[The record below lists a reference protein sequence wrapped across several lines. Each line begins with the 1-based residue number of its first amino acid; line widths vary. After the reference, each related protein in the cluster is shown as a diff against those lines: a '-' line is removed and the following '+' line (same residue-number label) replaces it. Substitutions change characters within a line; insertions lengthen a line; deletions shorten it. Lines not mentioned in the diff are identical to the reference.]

1 MTDFCKMPSETE
13 KGFEIADATVR
24 NMAHVINDLFDNVLI
39 VKKADFIFPREEFK
53 SVLEILEENYINS
66 INDEVLGISLELN
79 GDDCLLTL
87 QRGGARE

>member
-1 MTDFCKMPSETE
+1 MN
-13 KGFEIADATVR
+13 INVR
-24 NMAHVINDLFDNVLI
+24 
-39 VKKADFIFPREEFK
+39 R
-53 SVLEILEENYINS
+53 ILEENYINS